1 MPNSTPI
8 VQTPNPF
15 ATLPVIAGS
24 IDKTGF
30 SNIKIGDLA
39 ANNSSSFTFTLDPF
53 YPAVYWIFAPAA
65 TTSSKNATGFIIVH
79 GAGELSIV
87 GSQRLSENSTTA
99 DDINVTISS
108 GVLTVA
114 VAGTNAATETKQVFL
129 HRLA

>member
-1 MPNSTPI
+1 MPYSTPT
-8 VQTPNPF
+8 VQTVNPLSTV
-15 ATLPVIAGS
+15 ATPFNS
-24 IDKTGF
+24 IDK
-30 SNIKIGDLA
+30 SALNSVKIGDLA
-39 ANNSSSFTFTLDPF
+39 ANNTSSFTFTLDPS

-79 GAGELSIV
+79 GAGEISIV
-87 GSQRLSENSTTA
+87 SSQRLTESSTTA
-99 DDINVTISS
+99 DDIVVTISS